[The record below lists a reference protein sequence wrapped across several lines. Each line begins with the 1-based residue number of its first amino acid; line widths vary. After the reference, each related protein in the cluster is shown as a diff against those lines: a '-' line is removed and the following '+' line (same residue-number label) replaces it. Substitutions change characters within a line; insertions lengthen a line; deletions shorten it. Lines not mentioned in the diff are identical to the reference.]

1 MALSCPLPLS
11 PSGGSG
17 GGVQRGGVI
26 SATMK
31 DSDLRRHSTHSINEG
46 EGLVLRSSVAWRL

>member
-1 MALSCPLPLS
+1 MSLSCPALN
-11 PSGGSG
+11 
-17 GGVQRGGVI
+17 GVGLRGGVI